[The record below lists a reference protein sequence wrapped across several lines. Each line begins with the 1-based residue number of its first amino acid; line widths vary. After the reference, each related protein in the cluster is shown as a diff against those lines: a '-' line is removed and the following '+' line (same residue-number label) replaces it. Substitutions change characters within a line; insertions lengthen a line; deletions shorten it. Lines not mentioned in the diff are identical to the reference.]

1 MSPDLDAGDYDDQD
15 QAEVFDEENTN
26 LDEMRT
32 FGGADLETLE
42 ELPDVYDVTSA
53 EGDEDDDDAL
63 IGDDLD
69 DDEIVSLSED
79 FGDDGDNEQDPEL
92 SEGLTA
98 SGEDEVE
105 LEYVGDLNDLAHARS
120 AAQPFESRRLSDDDL
135 RDLHYR
141 QQEDSPMDGLP
152 RSTRENDVEGLN
164 DKDPAARDHDDAA
177 EPAAEDLPKTHPKR
191 HQEDL
196 LDEGVEETFPA
207 SDPVSVKRIT

>member
-1 MSPDLDAGDYDDQD
+1 MPPDLDAGDYDEQD
-15 QAEVFDEENTN
+15 KSEVFDEDNTN
-26 LDEMRT
+26 LDELRS
-32 FGGADLETLE
+32 FGGEDVETLE

-53 EGDEDDDDAL
+53 EGDEDDEEAL

-69 DDEIVSLSED
+69 DDEIVALSED
-79 FGDDGDNEQDPEL
+79 LGDEEYEDPEL

-98 SGEDEVE
+98 SSENEVE

-120 AAQPFESRRLSDDDL
+120 AAQPFESRNLSDDDL

-141 QQEDSPMDGLP
+141 QKEDIAMDGLP
-152 RSTRENDVEGLN
+152 RTPRDNDVEGLQ
-164 DKDPAARDHDDAA
+164 DKDPDARVN
-177 EPAAEDLPKTHPKR
+177 EKGPTDLPEGARKR
-191 HQEDL
+191 HQEEL